1 MSACSDDEGEFAGKQ
16 GTLTLQLSSGSLT
29 AVTRADVDHESYI
42 DDVDLFFYPGGS
54 ESEAAAFAIRN
65 ISVGSNS
72 KSYTANLTASQLNA
86 IFPDGATTCTIYAV
100 ANVSK
105 SFSDEATMASLKATA
120 LATAFNSSDFDASTW
135 NIPMDGLGSVELN
148 KTSMTVSGSVSL
160 QRAISKITLNIDV
173 ATEISSDGKTYV
185 PVQTDKS
192 IYAYLY
198 NGAMAGRLNG
208 FSRDD
213 NHNYTDYTGDNS
225 YSQVYT
231 KVEKSATTRS
241 DETTT
246 YISYTHVPFYSYPNE
261 WSLDASDHETIIRL
275 SVPWRVKG
283 TTGEYQTYYYQLPI
297 NDLGRTLDRNKSY
310 TINLTVGVLGSTSVA
325 EPEEIN
331 TATYEVA
338 DWSDG
343 NTTLD
348 EKLSSTDY
356 LVVED
361 NNFTIINTSD
371 LSFSYSSCIDLKNVY
386 LVSVE
391 YESTLFSSTNNSS
404 GYTKI
409 YLYNSDYDDTTKSYS
424 ETSSYSDNDQTA
436 RGKYTDVITELDN
449 ITVTDQPDKVD
460 GAFIGTGK
468 INFHASVENIA
479 AKLYRPVTYTVA
491 LMGSGEVDGIDHLS
505 LHTLVRITQ
514 YPARYIVL
522 NQGGNVFVNGY
533 FARLS
538 PDADYST
545 SDVSWPSGSIENVD
559 GNYRSYSFI
568 YSGWNSNYS
577 RYSSTSNVAY
587 KLDYGSG
594 NNDYYTKRLG
604 INASYEYVRGKFAS
618 DESVKCESTVDV
630 YVSAFSSS
638 DNYFTVKVNSSDKRY
653 DYVIG
658 TPLKKGSFKKDETH
672 STGSYSWN
680 NNELYDYY
688 VKGASEDVT
697 ETSNGGNN
705 NESGGN
711 NNESGGGF
719 GGGFGGFMA
728 PNETTTTTTTY
739 YYRYVESWGD
749 NAEKIMIGG
758 DTEEYDNIIA
768 PSFKIQSSYGAATNS
783 VYYRVAQKRCATY
796 QEAGYPAGRWRLP
809 TLAEIQ
815 YVIYLQNQG
824 VIENMFSTNSQ
835 GYWTSSGGRIIVSS
849 NAYTGNYNSNGG
861 NNCFVR
867 CVYDTWY
874 WGEKPVTPTHQYHP
888 KPYF

>member
-1 MSACSDDEGEFAGKQ
+1 MSACSDDEGDFAGKQ

-29 AVTRADVDHESYI
+29 AVTRDGVDHESYI

-120 LATAFNSSDFDASTW
+120 LATAFNGSDFDAETW

-173 ATEISSDGKTYV
+173 ATEISSDGKTYE
-185 PVQTDKS
+185 PVQTDNS

-208 FSRDD
+208 FNSDD
-213 NHNYTDYTGDNS
+213 VHSYTDSGDNS

-231 KVEKSATTRS
+231 KVDKSATTRS

-261 WSLDASDHETIIRL
+261 WSLDASDNETIIRL
-275 SVPWRVKG
+275 SVPWRVTG

-325 EPEEIN
+325 EPKKIN

-343 NTTLD
+343 NTNLD
-348 EKLSSTDY
+348 ATLSSTDY

-371 LSFSYSSCIDLKNVY
+371 LTFSYSSCIDLNSVA

-391 YESTLFSSTNNSS
+391 YESTRFNTSKSSP
-404 GYTKI
+404 YTKV
-409 YLYNSDYDDTTKSYS
+409 YLYKSDYDDTTKSYS
-424 ETSSYSDNDQTA
+424 EVQPSSSNYYSDNDKKVQEN
-436 RGKYTDVITELDN
+436 YSDVMEELKN
-449 ITVTDQPDKVD
+449 ITVTDLPDKVD
-460 GAFIGTGK
+460 GVFIGTGNV
-468 INFHASVENIA
+468 NFYANVEDIA
-479 AKLYRPVTYTVA
+479 AKLFRPVTYTVA
-491 LMGSGEVDGIDHLS
+491 LMGSGVVNGVDHLS
-505 LHTLVRITQ
+505 LHTIVHITQ
-514 YPARYIVL
+514 YPARYIEL
-522 NQGGNVFVNGY
+522 SRGGNVFVNGY

-538 PDADYST
+538 PDAGCTTDSEG
-545 SDVSWPSGSIENVD
+545 WPSGSIENVD

-568 YSGWNSNYS
+568 YGDWDSDNS

-594 NNDYYTKRLG
+594 NYDYYTKRSG
-604 INASYEYVRGKFAS
+604 INASYEYVRGKFDS
-618 DESVKCESTVDV
+618 SEKVTCENIIDV
-630 YVSAFSSS
+630 FVTAFSSS
-638 DNYFTVKVNSSDKRY
+638 DNYFSVKVNSSDKRY

-658 TPLKKGSFKKDETH
+658 TPLKMGSFTADETH
-672 STGSYSWN
+672 GTKSYSYSSK
-680 NNELYDYY
+680 ELYDYY
-688 VKGASEDVT
+688 V
-697 ETSNGGNN
+697 
-705 NESGGN
+705 SGD
-711 NNESGGGF
+711 S
-719 GGGFGGFMA
+719 
-728 PNETTTTTTTY
+728 TTTKPIK
-739 YYRYVESWGD
+739 YYRNVRTWGD
-749 NAEKIMIGG
+749 NAAKIMIGG

-768 PSFKIQSSYGAATNS
+768 PSFKIQSSFGAATMAVHYS
-783 VYYRVAQKRCATY
+783 VAQKRCATY

-815 YVIYLQNQG
+815 YVIYLQNQS
-824 VIENMFSTNSQ
+824 VIENMFSQNSQ
-835 GYWTSSGGRIIVSS
+835 GYWTSSGGQIKVST
-849 NAYTGNYNSNGG
+849 NQYTPNYNGST
-861 NNCFVR
+861 NCFVR

-874 WGEKPVTPTHQYHP
+874 WGEKPETPTHQYHP